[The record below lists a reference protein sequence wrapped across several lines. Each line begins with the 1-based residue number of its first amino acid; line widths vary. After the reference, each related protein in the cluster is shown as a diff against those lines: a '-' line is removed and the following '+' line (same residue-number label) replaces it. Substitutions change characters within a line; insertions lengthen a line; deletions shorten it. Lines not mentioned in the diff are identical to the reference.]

1 MCILLVAGARLGSSA
16 LAEMPSGGGLV
27 SDFCHGIPSVKL
39 RKVLEDRRMRN
50 EAGTFPQ
57 KPPFSISVMA
67 FNLEKSGTSLDVRCL
82 RSGSNIHDRVETFD
96 DTGSEEESVQ
106 VGAVPKKGVRG
117 VLRTL
122 TRYKPAGPL
131 KGKSGPAKTKFDCFL
146 CKQTRWITDSEAGCA
161 ANLTRL
167 STCLFC
173 DLRAEFGRGMQELKA
188 SLSSGMREVRDSFE
202 IRLSDLEGD
211 RGRQTV
217 DLGSPSGSKIADLGE
232 RFDRLGNEVRGI
244 RVSFEKSI
252 AELGTAVD
260 LKLADLER
268 DLERGLTRVAPPS
281 PLPHPEASSSPATV
295 GANLQRILLD
305 LDKSVENAHRRHSL
319 PPTSHAASRVVVP
332 RPLLEPKAG
341 PVPSGTCPVMMSK
354 TAVATKRKRT
364 KRRKRKRRRKKKSG
378 DVVSRPRDA
387 PSRLAPVVLFG
398 DSMVGKETGRL
409 FSSLREETEFRS
421 LPGARVDQVKR
432 EMGKLDLDRDSTLV
446 LSVGGN
452 DLFRRDGRPGPTD
465 KLLTDFS
472 ALLLTAKSRVNRCIV
487 VGLIPRRYAS
497 AEHYRR
503 ACDVNKR
510 LAELCRSLSL
520 RYVDV
525 WRRFFR
531 RNEFYQRD
539 GTHFSEAGAREFVS
553 LIGPKL
559 FKPTTMCSPKPS
571 EASARPPVRG
581 VDDDTARK
589 NLRPSQRIVR
599 GTGSSLTVTRRV
611 VGTSSCGTQT
621 STPSQ
626 DTAKRQRSMLS
637 DGSPSPNQQLP
648 LKRRKDSGGGSQNGD
663 PPEPGNGSPSGDGA
677 GP

>member
-16 LAEMPSGGGLV
+16 LAEMLSGGGSV
-27 SDFCHGIPSVKL
+27 SDCCHGFLSVKL
-39 RKVLEDRRMRN
+39 RKLLEDRRMRI
-50 EAGTFPQ
+50 EAGSFPQ
-57 KPPFSISVMA
+57 KPLFQFSVMA
-67 FNLEKSGTSLDVRCL
+67 HNVEKSGTSFDVRTL
-82 RSGSNIHDRVETFD
+82 RSGSIVHERVETFD
-96 DTGSEEESVQ
+96 DTDSEEEPVQ
-106 VGAVPKKGVRG
+106 VGAVPKTGMRG
-117 VLRTL
+117 ALRTL
-122 TRYKPAGPL
+122 LRNKPAGPL
-131 KGKSGPAKTKFDCFL
+131 KGKNGPAKTKFVCFH

-161 ANLTRL
+161 ANLHRL

-173 DLRAEFGRGMQELKA
+173 DLRAEFGRGLQELKA

-202 IRLSDLEGD
+202 IRLSGLEGN
-211 RGRQTV
+211 RGQQTV
-217 DLGSPSGSKIADLGE
+217 DPGSPSGPKIADLGE

-244 RVSFEKSI
+244 RNSFEANI
-252 AELGTAVD
+252 AELGAAVD
-260 LKLADLER
+260 RKLADFER
-268 DLERGLTRVAPPS
+268 DLERGLTCVAPPIS
-281 PLPHPEASSSPATV
+281 LPHPEASSSPATV
-295 GANLQRILLD
+295 GANLHRILQD
-305 LDKSVENAHRRHSL
+305 LDRSVENAHRRHSL
-319 PPTSHAASRVVVP
+319 PPSTNAASRVVVP

-341 PVPSGTCPVMMSK
+341 PVSSGPGPVASK
-354 TAVATKRKRT
+354 SAEVTKRKK
-364 KRRKRKRRRKKKSG
+364 KRRKRKRRKNKKSG
-378 DVVSRPRDA
+378 DVVSRPGDA

-409 FSSLREETEFRS
+409 FSRLREGNEFRS
-421 LPGARVDQVKR
+421 LPGACVDQVKR

-452 DLFRRDGRPGPTD
+452 DLFRRDGRPGPAD

-497 AEHYRR
+497 VEHYRR

-559 FKPTTMCSPKPS
+559 FKPTTMRPKPS
-571 EASARPPVRG
+571 DASVRPPSGG
-581 VDDDTARK
+581 VDDTARK
-589 NLRPSQRIVR
+589 NLPPPIQRIVK
-599 GTGSSLTVTRRV
+599 GSGSSLTVTRRV
-611 VGTSSCGTQT
+611 VGTTSCGTQT

-626 DTAKRQRSMLS
+626 DTAKRQRSLLS
-637 DGSPSPNQQLP
+637 DGSPSPDQQLP
-648 LKRRKDSGGGSQNGD
+648 LKRRRDSGRGNQNGD